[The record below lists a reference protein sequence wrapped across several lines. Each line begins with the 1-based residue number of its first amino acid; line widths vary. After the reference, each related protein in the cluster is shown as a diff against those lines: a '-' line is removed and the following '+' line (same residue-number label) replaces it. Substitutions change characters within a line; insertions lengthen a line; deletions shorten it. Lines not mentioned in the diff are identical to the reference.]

1 MKINKSE
8 KRYTVVLPQL
18 DKDSIKVSPGGIAI
32 LLVMAWCFR
41 NGGQAV
47 VVTREGRLVGG
58 RENFWFENFLII
70 TICYPFVFLYLR
82 IYVSIFS
89 EDHSWVRVRP
99 CPHSIHHHL
108 HIKFSTTKMNNYQE
122 EYHDLLV
129 GNRSMDLHNTDKS
142 Q

>member
-1 MKINKSE
+1 MMKINKSE
-8 KRYTVVLPQL
+8 KRYSFTSTGQGQHQ
-18 DKDSIKVSPGGIAI
+18 SQSRGIAI

-58 RENFWFENFLII
+58 REKFWFENFLII

-99 CPHSIHHHL
+99 CPHLIHRHL

-129 GNRSMDLHNTDKS
+129 GNRSMDLHNSDKS

>member
-1 MKINKSE
+1 M
-8 KRYTVVLPQL
+8 T
-18 DKDSIKVSPGGIAI
+18 
-32 LLVMAWCFR
+32 
-41 NGGQAV
+41 
-47 VVTREGRLVGG
+47 
-58 RENFWFENFLII
+58 

-99 CPHSIHHHL
+99 CPHSIHRHL